1 MHINRKLSFIFAG
14 SLLLGLLLIFNNVPF
29 GFASASTPPGGSAAK
44 VKQVLES
51 KTESNELYSYKVTV
65 SKHTS
70 HSGRTR
76 EFTIYVPD
84 INPNLPK
91 PPFPTVLMA
100 HGFLMTAKQ
109 QKENGEYFARRG
121 MVVIA
126 PNITK
131 LLLGEET
138 RMNNID
144 DILDLLKWLTTES
157 SYKEVIDVN
166 RFAVGGNSSGG
177 AVALELLI
185 QMQKRNLPCRTAC
198 FLDGVP
204 WDRSWA
210 AVKELKP
217 VNALTLRAEDTLCNE
232 KARMLKCLAPIPY
245 SFDDVKIVGAHHCD
259 AEAPTT
265 IGCLCVCGKSDPV
278 HRARFQRVLYLYLR
292 DTLEAHN
299 FETPAESFADLMKT
313 MQKEGTV
320 EARLTNLESH
330 RQVEHTP

>member
-1 MHINRKLSFIFAG
+1 MYISRKLSFIFSSG
-14 SLLLGLLLIFNNVPF
+14 LLLGLLLIFNIAQF
-29 GFASASTPPGGSAAK
+29 GIASTATPPKGSAAK

-51 KTESNELYSYKVTV
+51 KTESSDLYTYKVAV

-70 HSGRTR
+70 RANRTR

-84 INPNLPK
+84 TDPNLPK
-91 PPFPTVLMA
+91 PPYPTVLMA

-138 RMNNID
+138 RMNNIE

-157 SYKEVIDVN
+157 PYKDVIDVN
-166 RFAVGGNSSGG
+166 RFAVGGNSSG
-177 AVALELLI
+177 VALELLI
-185 QMQKRNLPCRTAC
+185 QMQKRNMPCRTAC

-210 AVKELKP
+210 SVKELKP

-232 KARMLKCLAPIPY
+232 KARMLKCLAPISY

-292 DTLEAHN
+292 DTLDAHN
-299 FETPAESFADLMKT
+299 FETPALPFTELMKT

-320 EARLTNLESH
+320 QAKLTNLESNH
-330 RQVEHTP
+330 KTESAP

>member
-1 MHINRKLSFIFAG
+1 MYINRKLSVLFSS
-14 SLLLGLLLIFNNVPF
+14 SLLMGLSLIFSSAPF
-29 GFASASTPPGGSAAK
+29 GFASASTPAKGSVAK
-44 VKQVLES
+44 IKQVLES
-51 KTESNELYSYKVTV
+51 KTESSELYSYKVTV
-65 SKHTS
+65 AKHTAQ
-70 HSGRTR
+70 SGRTR

-84 INPNLPK
+84 VNASLPK
-91 PPFPTVLMA
+91 APFPTVIMA

-109 QKENGEYFARRG
+109 QRENGEYFARRG
-121 MVVIA
+121 IVVIA
-126 PNITK
+126 PNISK

-138 RMNNID
+138 RMNNIE
-144 DILDLLKWLTTES
+144 DILDLQKWLTTES
-157 SYKEVIDVN
+157 PYKEVIDVN

-185 QMQKRNLPCRTAC
+185 QMQRRGMPCRTAC

-292 DTLEAHN
+292 DTLDAHN
-299 FETPAESFADLMKT
+299 FETPALPFTELMKT

-320 EARLTNLESH
+320 EAKLNNLEANH
-330 RQVEHTP
+330 KAENTP

>member
-1 MHINRKLSFIFAG
+1 MYINRKLSLLFAS
-14 SLLLGLLLIFNNVPF
+14 SLLLGLSLILNSATF
-29 GFASASTPPGGSAAK
+29 GLASTSTPSKSSTAK

-51 KTESNELYSYKVTV
+51 KTESSDLYSYKVIV

-84 INPNLPK
+84 VNPNLPK

-138 RMNNID
+138 RMNNIE

-157 SYKEVIDVN
+157 AYKDVIDVN

-185 QMQKRNLPCRTAC
+185 QMQKRGMPCRTAC

-204 WDRSWA
+204 WDRSWP
-210 AVKELKP
+210 AVKDLKP
-217 VNALTLRAEDTLCNE
+217 VNALTLRAENTLCNE

-292 DTLEAHN
+292 DTLDAHN
-299 FETPAESFADLMKT
+299 FETPAQPFTDLMKT

-320 EARLTNLESH
+320 EAKLSNLESNH
-330 RQVEHTP
+330 RN